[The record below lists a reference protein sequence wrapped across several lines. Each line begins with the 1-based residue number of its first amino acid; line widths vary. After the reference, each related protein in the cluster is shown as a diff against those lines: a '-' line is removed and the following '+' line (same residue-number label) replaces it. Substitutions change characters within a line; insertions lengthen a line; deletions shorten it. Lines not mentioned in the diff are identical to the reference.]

1 MPMRVGL
8 VVSGFAVMIGA
19 AAAQTAKTEPAPQA
33 TLEPAPRAK
42 LEVVTGQG
50 LFDLRIGK
58 SVDLTKNQWLLTF
71 VNNQFPDS
79 LQQGQINISV
89 AGQHYTL
96 AVGDRL
102 DLKQFRATEQ
112 DARDKDKCYVDLIEV
127 VAPKGAPA
135 TATFRFYCL

>member
-8 VVSGFAVMIGA
+8 VVSGFAAMIGA

-71 VNNQFPDS
+71 VHNQFSDS
-79 LQQGQINISV
+79 LQLGQINISV

-96 AVGDRL
+96 SVGGRL